1 MRIAV
6 NGCGRIGKTFIRA
19 LLQDKK
25 AREHI
30 ELAVINVGCADKETI
45 AYALQYDTSL
55 GTYLGT
61 LEYKDGILIVDG
73 SLKIAIIQALD
84 PENAPW
90 KKHGIDWVVDC
101 SGRFTHREGAEKH
114 LKAGAKKVLISAPAK
129 GEDITIIPGINQ
141 ELYTADH
148 TIVSLGSCTT
158 NAIYPMLKVLKDS
171 FGIEQAHM
179 TSTHAYTNTQT
190 LLDVDP
196 RVKDPRRSR
205 AAALNIIPTT
215 TGAMKLVDRV
225 MPDLVGKLEGCALRV
240 PVGKVS
246 IMDLV
251 AILSTPVTASGVNDA
266 FKKAAHSKLRGIVG
280 FSNDPL
286 VSSDYAG
293 NSHSVVID
301 GLLTRTLGSTVKI
314 FGWYDN
320 EWGYSE
326 RLKDFL
332 LMTLT

>member
-30 ELAVINVGCADKETI
+30 ELAAINVGCADKETI
-45 AYALQYDTSL
+45 ALALKYDTL
-55 GTYLGT
+55 MGRYPGT
-61 LEYKDGILIVDG
+61 LEYKDGILTIDG
-73 SLKIAIIQALD
+73 TLRVAIIQELD
-84 PENAPW
+84 PEKAPW
-90 KKHGIDWVVDC
+90 KEHAIDWVVEC
-101 SGRFTHREGAEKH
+101 SGHFTHREGADKH
-114 LKAGAKKVLISAPAK
+114 MKAGAKKVLISAPAK
-129 GEDITIIPGINQ
+129 GEDVTIIPGINS
-141 ELYTADH
+141 ELYKPEY
-148 TIVSLGSCTT
+148 TIISLGSCTT

-171 FGIEQAHM
+171 FGIEQAFM

-196 RVKDPRRSR
+196 HVKDPRRSR
-205 AAALNIIPTT
+205 AAALNIVPTT
-215 TGAMKLVDRV
+215 TGAMKLVDKV

-246 IMDLV
+246 IIDLT
-251 AILSTPVTASGVNDA
+251 ATLSKQVDA
-266 FKKAAHSKLRGIVG
+266 DTINEAYKQAAQGNLKGIVCYG
-280 FSNDPL
+280 NEPL
-286 VSSDYAG
+286 VSSDFAG
-293 NSHSVVID
+293 DPHSVIID
-301 GLLTRTLGSTVKI
+301 TLLTRTLKNTVKV

-332 LMTLT
+332 LMTVK

>member
-25 AREHI
+25 AQEKI
-30 ELAVINVGCADKETI
+30 TLVAINVGPGDREAI
-45 AYALQYDTSL
+45 AYSLKYDTFL
-55 GTYLGT
+55 GTFPGS
-61 LEYKDGILIVDG
+61 LEYNEGILTIDHSLEVAIV
-73 SLKIAIIQALD
+73 QVLD
-84 PENAPW
+84 PANAPW
-90 KKHGIDWVVDC
+90 GEYEIDWVVEC
-101 SGRFTHREGAEKH
+101 SGRFTDREGVTKH
-114 LKAGAKKVLISAPAK
+114 LEAGAKQVLISAPAK
-129 GEDITIIPGINQ
+129 GEDCTIIPGVNHEQ
-141 ELYTADH
+141 YQPKY

-158 NAIYPMLKVLKDS
+158 NAIYPMLKILKDS
-171 FGIEQAHM
+171 FGIEQALM
-179 TSTHAYTNTQT
+179 TTAHAYTNTQA

-205 AAALNIIPTT
+205 AAALNIVPTS
-215 TGAMKLVDRV
+215 TGAMELVDKV
-225 MPDLVGKLEGCALRV
+225 MPDLVGKLEGSALRV

-246 IMDLV
+246 IIDLT
-251 AILSTPVTASGVNDA
+251 ACLSKKASVEEVNEA
-266 FKKAAHSKLRGIVG
+266 VKKAALGSLKGIVSFG
-280 FSNDPL
+280 TEPL

-293 NSHSVVID
+293 DSHSVIID
-301 GLLTRTLGSTVKI
+301 SLLTRSLGSTVKL

-332 LMTLT
+332 LMTLK